1 MDTNSLGGGTRE
13 SCCSIR
19 SILRGRDAF
28 PFLPFPTRGTST
40 SSKRNKKWVWFRI
53 RHTFIYACIYT
64 TIKNNQETGQ
74 FLISHLEDILTQ
86 LCSCIFTFLFGFLW
100 LSNIQK
106 EQAVIRLLGQQ
117 TSEKQKMPCRH
128 ILDSAVENTAFPP
141 IFYSLKQLFSQSI
154 NPSTIFK

>member
-117 TSEKQKMPCRH
+117 TSEKQKDAMSTHFRLCSWKHSFPPH
-128 ILDSAVENTAFPP
+128 IL
-141 IFYSLKQLFSQSI
+141 LFKTTTFTI
-154 NPSTIFK
+154 N

>member
-1 MDTNSLGGGTRE
+1 MERGSRAAVSGLSSEDATPSLSFPSPQE
-13 SCCSIR
+13 V
-19 SILRGRDAF
+19 LLLLKRGIKMSLIPYQAHIYIWMY
-28 PFLPFPTRGTST
+28 LY
-40 SSKRNKKWVWFRI
+40 NHKKN
-53 RHTFIYACIYT
+53 H
-64 TIKNNQETGQ
+64 QETGQ